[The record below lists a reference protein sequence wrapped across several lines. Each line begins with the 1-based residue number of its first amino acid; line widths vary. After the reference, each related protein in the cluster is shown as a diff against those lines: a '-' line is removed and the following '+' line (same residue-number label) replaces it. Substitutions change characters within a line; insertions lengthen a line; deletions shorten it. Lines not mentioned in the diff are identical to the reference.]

1 MFQTL
6 VSVVICLMTTLK
18 FMSPLQVSLSSSCLE
33 KMLGRP
39 VLHSPSA
46 TLVASSLRAASLPVA
61 LNSSSRGGGLST
73 AQMATQESQVNG
85 ALGSIISNTV
95 PRIII
100 IPTSETNLFRE
111 ELEEEETELFH
122 FHDKKGNLLDLEG
135 LSSSTEFLEAVE
147 KFLS

>member
-1 MFQTL
+1 
-6 VSVVICLMTTLK
+6 
-18 FMSPLQVSLSSSCLE
+18 MSPLQVLLSSSCLE
-33 KMLGRP
+33 KVLGQP
-39 VLHSPSA
+39 VLRSPSA
-46 TLVASSLRAASLPVA
+46 ALVTSSLRATSLPVG
-61 LNSSSRGGGLST
+61 LNSSSVSRGDSST
-73 AQMATQESQVNG
+73 SHVATQGIQVNG
-85 ALGSIISNTV
+85 VLDSAISNAV

-135 LSSSTEFLEAVE
+135 LSSSMEFLEAVE

>member
-1 MFQTL
+1 
-6 VSVVICLMTTLK
+6 
-18 FMSPLQVSLSSSCLE
+18 MSPLQVSLSSSCLE
-33 KMLGRP
+33 KVLGQP

-46 TLVASSLRAASLPVA
+46 ALVTSSLRATSLPVG
-61 LNSSSRGGGLST
+61 LNSSSVSRGDSST
-73 AQMATQESQVNG
+73 SHVATQGIQVNG
-85 ALGSIISNTV
+85 VLDSAISNAV

-135 LSSSTEFLEAVE
+135 LSSSMEFLEAVE

>member
-1 MFQTL
+1 
-6 VSVVICLMTTLK
+6 
-18 FMSPLQVSLSSSCLE
+18 
-33 KMLGRP
+33 MLGRA
-39 VLHSPSA
+39 VLHSPPA
-46 TLVASSLRAASLPVA
+46 TLVTSSLKAASLPVG
-61 LNSSSRGGGLST
+61 LNSGSGSRGGDADTSET
-73 AQMATQESQVNG
+73 AAQGSQVNG
-85 ALGSIISNTV
+85 ALGSIIGNTV

-135 LSSSTEFLEAVE
+135 LSSSVEFLEAVE

>member
-1 MFQTL
+1 M
-6 VSVVICLMTTLK
+6 
-18 FMSPLQVSLSSSCLE
+18 
-33 KMLGRP
+33 
-39 VLHSPSA
+39 A
-46 TLVASSLRAASLPVA
+46 TL
-61 LNSSSRGGGLST
+61 G
-73 AQMATQESQVNG
+73 SQVNG
-85 ALGSIISNTV
+85 VLDSVVSNAV

-135 LSSSTEFLEAVE
+135 LSSSVEFLEAVE